1 MAQRSKLT
9 KKEIWLLQRRIRSAA
24 RRIATPS
31 GRIRLVNLRAELGDV
46 PSETLDEVL
55 LLMEQERSLLLYSMD
70 NPQAIRP
77 EDRKGA
83 LPSKLGGG
91 PRHIAYVMEGNKPIT
106 GNNKDKMGRR
116 LFARLRR
123 TLLRRRQD

>member
-9 KKEIWLLQRRIRSAA
+9 KKEIWLLQRRIRNAA

-31 GRIRLVNLRAELGDV
+31 GQIRLVNLRAELGDV

-55 LLMEQERSLLLYSMD
+55 LLMEQERSLILYSMD
-70 NPQAIRP
+70 NSQEIRP

-83 LPSKLGGG
+83 LPSKIGGR

-106 GNNKDKMGRR
+106 GNNKDKMGGK
-116 LFARLRR
+116 LFSRLRR
-123 TLLRRRQD
+123 TLLRGRKE